1 MEHIENQDDI
11 REFEEPLENYLEVK
25 LEESDNDMEI
35 EK

>member
-11 REFEEPLENYLEVK
+11 EEFEEPLENYLEVK
-25 LEESDNDMEI
+25 LVKSDIDMEI